1 MECEVLKATGPM
13 LILISKRNSWFL
25 YRSYVKPSKVP
36 PSWDVLFNP
45 KTPKPQS
52 VKIFRQKLSDLIDN
66 NVDRTSNPQ
75 MMISLEFLFQRASV
89 PTKNFRKSLTALYR
103 LILQRRIPDDDI
115 YRAIAQA
122 SRENVVNLTVPKEI
136 DRVDRGQQ
144 RPFFQIHPGKDEHL
158 GKVLKGIR
166 NNDNAQS
173 KPITR
178 KDLFQEME
186 GHADSNIQ
194 SHIDL
199 DSLQE
204 YLDKA
209 EQGKKQQKYAW
220 EEQKKYRWDCASGD
234 LPKMSA
240 ASLLFPGSVKTPR
253 RPMLKMGHRLWRS
266 PSSTGSSYDSRSQ
279 QKPKDLLIYNLDK
292 HSKVVIPPTHS
303 NSIFNINYRDL
314 FGVINSSGRA
324 PQEILDIINKL
335 ESDGWT
341 LIGDLYDN
349 SENIVFQR
357 ASGSSKNN
365 KHTRLSKATA
375 ACTLLLFTA
384 MGYIALKP
392 SESSDKSK
400 KYREHL

>member
-25 YRSYVKPSKVP
+25 HRSYVKASKVP
-36 PSWDVLFNP
+36 SSWDVLFNP
-45 KTPKPQS
+45 RTPKPQS
-52 VKIFRQKLSDLIDN
+52 VKIFRQKLSDSIDGG
-66 NVDRTSNPQ
+66 VDPTSNPQ
-75 MMISLEFLFQRASV
+75 MMMSLKFLFQQASV
-89 PTKNFRKSLTALYR
+89 PTKSFRKSLMALYR
-103 LILQRRIPDDDI
+103 MILQRRILDDDI
-115 YRAIAQA
+115 YGAIVQA
-122 SRENVVNLTVPKEI
+122 SRESFINLTVPKEI
-136 DRVDRGQQ
+136 DHVNRGHP

-158 GKVLKGIR
+158 GKVLKDIR
-166 NNDNAQS
+166 NDDNAQI
-173 KPITR
+173 KPITK
-178 KDLFQEME
+178 KDLFQEKE
-186 GHADSNIQ
+186 GHAKSNIQ

-199 DSLQE
+199 NSLQD

-220 EEQKKYRWDCASGD
+220 EEQRKYRWDHASGA

-240 ASLLFPGSVKTPR
+240 ASLLFPGSEKTPR
-253 RPMLKMGHRLWRS
+253 RPVLKMGHRLWRLS
-266 PSSTGSSYDSRSQ
+266 SSTSPSYDSRSQ

-292 HSKVVIPPTHS
+292 HSRVLVPATHS

-324 PQEILDIINKL
+324 PQETLDIINKL

-357 ASGSSKNN
+357 ASGSSK
-365 KHTRLSKATA
+365 KSKQTRLSKPKTV
-375 ACTLLLFTA
+375 CTLLLFTA
-384 MGYIALKP
+384 MGYITLKP
-392 SESSDKSK
+392 
-400 KYREHL
+400 

>member
-1 MECEVLKATGPM
+1 MKREVLKATGPM
-13 LILISKRNSWFL
+13 LILISKSNSWFL
-25 YRSYVKPSKVP
+25 YRSYVKPSKVSP
-36 PSWDVLFNP
+36 NWDVLFNP
-45 KTPKPQS
+45 KTSKPQS
-52 VKIFRQKLSDLIDN
+52 MKIFRQKLSDSIDGS
-66 NVDRTSNPQ
+66 VDPTTNPQ
-75 MMISLEFLFQRASV
+75 MMVSLEFLFQRASV

-122 SRENVVNLTVPKEI
+122 TRESVINLTVPKEI
-136 DRVDRGQQ
+136 DRVDKGQH

-166 NNDNAQS
+166 NDDNAQS

-178 KDLFQEME
+178 RDLFQERE
-186 GHADSNIQ
+186 VHASSNIQ

-199 DSLQE
+199 GSLQE

-209 EQGKKQQKYAW
+209 EQGKKHQKYAW
-220 EEQKKYRWDCASGD
+220 EEQRKYRWDYASGD

-240 ASLLFPGSVKTPR
+240 ARILFPGSAKTPR
-253 RPMLKMGHRLWRS
+253 RPMLKMGQLLWRLS
-266 PSSTGSSYDSRSQ
+266 PSTGSSYDSRSQ

-324 PQEILDIINKL
+324 PQETLDIINKL
-335 ESDGWT
+335 ENDGWT

-349 SENIVFQR
+349 SESIVFQR
-357 ASGSSKNN
+357 AAGSSKKR
-365 KHTRLSKATA
+365 KHTRLSKAKA

-384 MGYIALKP
+384 MGYIALKT
-392 SESSDKSK
+392 SESFDKSK
-400 KYREHL
+400 KYHEHL